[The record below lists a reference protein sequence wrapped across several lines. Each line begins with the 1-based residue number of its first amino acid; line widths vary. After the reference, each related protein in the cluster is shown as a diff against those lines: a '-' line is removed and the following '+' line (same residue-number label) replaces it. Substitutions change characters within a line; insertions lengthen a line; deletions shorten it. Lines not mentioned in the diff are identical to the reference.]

1 MAAPHGGG
9 GAGAGD
15 SSKQGGYTMRSCC
28 VGRRFFFFV
37 FFLLLCFYSFSF
49 SLSLLFSYLLFR
61 SLSLLCFGFPVSPL
75 FLSTYVLPWFLFFFM
90 FVPSSLSGF
99 LSFCSLFLFSFPLFL
114 LFFFFFPKSFL
125 KIFSLLNFFLP
136 HWFCNLPFLFIRCR
150 GRGSPYPVQI
160 QGMVARAWVS
170 YFFHNGGTVWLC

>member
-61 SLSLLCFGFPVSPL
+61 SLSLFSVSV
-75 FLSTYVLPWFLFFFM
+75 S
-90 FVPSSLSGF
+90 
-99 LSFCSLFLFSFPLFL
+99 LFL
-114 LFFFFFPKSFL
+114 LFFFPPMFSPGSFSFL
-125 KIFSLLNFFLP
+125 CLFLP
-136 HWFCNLPFLFIRCR
+136 LSL
-150 GRGSPYPVQI
+150 V
-160 QGMVARAWVS
+160 
-170 YFFHNGGTVWLC
+170 FFHFVLCFSSHFLCFCCSSSFFQNPSSKFSPF